1 MKPLI
6 PGSAQP
12 PLPPGRFIVEED
24 PDTEAVPLDV
34 LFVGGGPAGLAGA
47 IRLAQLAARDR
58 AEGGPLA
65 DLEIGVLEKS
75 GELGEHCLS
84 GAVVNPEAFRT
95 LFPDLD
101 EAALPLR
108 GRVAGDRVL
117 LLTQRGRIRLPT
129 PPSMR
134 NHGHHVASICEIVRW
149 LGGKAEELGVNVF
162 TGFPADA
169 LLVRGGQVLGVRTTP
184 AGLDREGN
192 PAGGYMPATDLSAR
206 ATVLAEGT
214 RGPLSQAWLEREG
227 VGSANPQ
234 IFALGVKELWEV
246 ARPPDA
252 VTHTMGWPLP
262 RDAFGGS
269 FIYPMGG
276 NLVSLGLVVG
286 LDAPYVDLDVHALLQ
301 RFKQHPFV
309 REILDGGEL
318 VEWGAKTIPEGGYHA
333 IPDRLSGDGLLIAG
347 DAAGLVDVASLKGI
361 HYAMRSGVLAADAIG
376 RALSDGPGEA
386 AGPEGTDGTEGAV
399 PAARLASYD
408 AALRESLIQD
418 PLYRN
423 RNQRLAFKSGFFAG
437 GVKAGLMQA
446 TGGTF
451 PGARIPS
458 EPDVWGPRHKRLGL
472 ESAYDSEHAV
482 AKVDAVFRSG
492 NATRD
497 DIPSHLLPGAAAA
510 TKGAAAATEGAA
522 AGVKAGGAAG
532 TAVSPEM
539 AELYASLCPAGVYER
554 DGDRLVVNA
563 PNCIDCKATDV
574 LGPRWTPR
582 EGGSGPAYKRM

>member
-6 PGSAQP
+6 PASVQP
-12 PLPPGRFIVEED
+12 PLPGARFIVEED
-24 PDTEAVPLDV
+24 PGPEAVPLDV

-58 AEGGPLA
+58 EEGGPLA

-84 GAVVNPEAFRT
+84 GAVVNPEAFRS

-101 EAALPLR
+101 EAEYPLR

-117 LLTQRGRIRLPT
+117 FLTQRGRIRLPT

-149 LGGKAEELGVNVF
+149 LGARAEGLGVNVF
-162 TGFPADA
+162 TGFLADA
-169 LLVRGGQVLGVRTTP
+169 LLMRGGEVVGVRTTP

-206 ATVLAEGT
+206 VTVLAEGT

-246 ARPPDA
+246 PHPPDA

-309 REILDGGEL
+309 RGILDGGEL

-361 HYAMRSGVLAADAIG
+361 HYAMRSGVFAADAIG
-376 RALSDGPGEA
+376 RALSNGRDA
-386 AGPEGTDGTEGAV
+386 ADGTEGAV

-408 AALRESLIQD
+408 AALREGLVQD

-423 RNQRLAFKSGFFAG
+423 RNQRLAFKSGFFPG

-458 EPDVWGPRHKRLGL
+458 EPDVAGPRHKRLGL
-472 ESAYDSEHAV
+472 DSAYDSEHAV

-497 DIPSHLLPGAAAA
+497 DIPSHLLTGP
-510 TKGAAAATEGAA
+510 A
-522 AGVKAGGAAG
+522 AGAE
-532 TAVSPEM
+532 VSPEM

>member
-6 PGSAQP
+6 PASAQP
-12 PLPPGRFIVEED
+12 PLPRGRLIVEED
-24 PDTEAVPLDV
+24 PDPEAVPLDV

-84 GAVVNPEAFRT
+84 GAVVNPEAFHT

-101 EAALPLR
+101 ETELPLR

-117 LLTQRGRIRLPT
+117 LLTERGRIRLPT

-134 NHGHHVASICEIVRW
+134 NHGHHVASICEVVRW
-149 LGGKAEELGVNVF
+149 LGGQAEELGVNVF

-169 LLVRGGQVLGVRTTP
+169 LLVRGGQVVGVRTTP

-206 ATVLAEGT
+206 VTVLAEGT

-246 ARPPDA
+246 AQPPDA

-269 FIYPMGG
+269 FIYPMGE

-376 RALSDGPGEA
+376 RALSDRG
-386 AGPEGTDGTEGAV
+386 AGMDQSDGADGVEGAV
-399 PAARLASYD
+399 PGGRLASYD

-437 GVKAGLMQA
+437 GVRAGLMQV

-451 PGARIPS
+451 PGGRIPS
-458 EPDVWGPRHKRLGL
+458 EPDAAGPRRKRLGL
-472 ESAYDSEHAV
+472 ESAYDGEHAV

-497 DIPSHLLPGAAAA
+497 DVPSHLVVGA
-510 TKGAAAATEGAA
+510 
-522 AGVKAGGAAG
+522 VAG
-532 TAVSPEM
+532 TEVSPVM

>member
-1 MKPLI
+1 MEPLI
-6 PGSAQP
+6 PASEQP
-12 PLPPGRFIVEED
+12 PLPQGRFIVEED
-24 PDTEAVPLDV
+24 PDPEAVPLDV

-47 IRLAQLAARDR
+47 IRLAQLSARDR

-101 EAALPLR
+101 ESELPFR
-108 GRVAGDRVL
+108 GRVTGDQVL
-117 LLTQRGRIRLPT
+117 FLTRRGRVRVPT
-129 PPSMR
+129 PPTMR
-134 NHGHHVASICEIVRW
+134 NHGHHVASICEVVRW
-149 LGGKAEELGVNVF
+149 LGGQAEELGVNVF

-169 LLVRGGQVLGVRTTP
+169 LLMRGGGVLGVRTTP

-206 ATVLAEGT
+206 VTVLAEGT

-246 ARPPDA
+246 ARPPDS

-309 REILDGGEL
+309 RAILDGGEL

-333 IPDRLSGDGLLIAG
+333 IPDRLSGDGLLVAG

-361 HYAMRSGVLAADAIG
+361 HYAMRSGILAAEAVG
-376 RALSDGPGEA
+376 RALSADSGGA
-386 AGPEGTDGTEGAV
+386 EGAV
-399 PAARLASYD
+399 AASRLSSYD
-408 AALRESLIQD
+408 ETLRESLIRD

-423 RNQRLAFKSGFFAG
+423 RNQRLAFKSGFFSG
-437 GVKAGLMQA
+437 GLRAGLMQA

-451 PGARIPS
+451 PGTRIAS
-458 EPDVWGPRHKRLGL
+458 GPDATDPRRKRLGL
-472 ESAYDSEHAV
+472 ESAYEGEHAV

-497 DIPSHLLPGAAAA
+497 DIPSHLVVG
-510 TKGAAAATEGAA
+510 G
-522 AGVKAGGAAG
+522 KAGEG
-532 TAVSPEM
+532 VSPEM

-554 DGDRLVVNA
+554 AGDRLVVNA

-582 EGGSGPAYKRM
+582 EGGSGPTYKRM

>member
-1 MKPLI
+1 MPA
-6 PGSAQP
+6 SAQP
-12 PLPPGRFIVEED
+12 PLPRARFVVEED
-24 PDTEAVPLDV
+24 PGPEAVPLDV

-58 AEGGPLA
+58 EEGGPLA

-101 EAALPLR
+101 EAELPLR

-134 NHGHHVASICEIVRW
+134 NHDHHLASICEIVRW
-149 LGGKAEELGVNVF
+149 LGARAEELGVNVF

-169 LLVRGGQVLGVRTTP
+169 LLMRGGQVVGVRTTP

-192 PAGGYMPATDLSAR
+192 PAGGYMPAMDLSAR
-206 ATVLAEGT
+206 VTVLAEGT
-214 RGPLSQAWLEREG
+214 RGPLSLAWLEREG

-246 ARPPDA
+246 AHPPDV

-276 NLVSLGLVVG
+276 NLMSLGLVVG

-309 REILDGGEL
+309 SGILDGGEL

-333 IPDRLSGDGLLIAG
+333 IPNRLSGDGLLIAG

-361 HYAMRSGVLAADAIG
+361 HYAMRSGVLAAEAIG
-376 RALSDGPGEA
+376 RALSNRGERA
-386 AGPEGTDGTEGAV
+386 SGGEGAQGREGSDGAV

-437 GVKAGLMQA
+437 GLKAGLMQA
-446 TGGTF
+446 TGGTL

-458 EPDVWGPRHKRLGL
+458 EPDAAGPRHKRLGL
-472 ESAYDSEHAV
+472 DSAYDSEHAV
-482 AKVDAVFRSG
+482 TKVDAVFRSG

-497 DIPSHLLPGAAAA
+497 DIPSHLLPGP
-510 TKGAAAATEGAA
+510 GAGAE
-522 AGVKAGGAAG
+522 
-532 TAVSPEM
+532 VSPEM
-539 AELYASLCPAGVYER
+539 AEIYASLCPAGVYER

>member
-1 MKPLI
+1 MNPLF
-6 PGSAQP
+6 PASAQP
-12 PLPPGRFIVEED
+12 PLPRGRFIVEED
-24 PDTEAVPLDV
+24 PDPEAVPLDV

-47 IRLAQLAARDR
+47 IRLAQRAARDR
-58 AEGGPLA
+58 ADGGPLA

-101 EAALPLR
+101 EAELPLR

-117 LLTQRGRIRLPT
+117 LLTERGRIRLPT

-149 LGGKAEELGVNVF
+149 LGAQAEELGVNVF

-169 LLVRGGQVLGVRTTP
+169 LLVRSGQVVGVRTTP

-192 PAGGYMPATDLSAR
+192 PASGYMPATDLSAR
-206 ATVLAEGT
+206 ITVLAEGT

-246 ARPPDA
+246 EHPPNA

-269 FIYPMGG
+269 FIYPMGE

-309 REILDGGEL
+309 GGILDGGEL

-361 HYAMRSGVLAADAIG
+361 HYAMRSGILAADAIG
-376 RALSDGPGEA
+376 RALSDRGDGAKGGEGA
-386 AGPEGTDGTEGAV
+386 NGGDGADDRGSADGVEGAV

-408 AALRESLIQD
+408 AALRESLIHD

-451 PGARIPS
+451 PGGRIAS
-458 EPDVWGPRHKRLGL
+458 EPDAAGPRHKRLGL
-472 ESAYDSEHAV
+472 ESAYDGEHAV

-497 DIPSHLLPGAAAA
+497 DIPSHLLTDAEPGA
-510 TKGAAAATEGAA
+510 
-522 AGVKAGGAAG
+522 GGGRAAG
-532 TAVSPEM
+532 TQASPEM

-554 DGDRLVVNA
+554 DGDRLIVNA

-582 EGGSGPAYKRM
+582 EGGSGPTYKRM

>member
-6 PGSAQP
+6 PASAQP
-12 PLPPGRFIVEED
+12 PLPRARFIVEED
-24 PDTEAVPLDV
+24 PGPEAVPLDV

-58 AEGGPLA
+58 EEGGPLA

-95 LFPDLD
+95 LFPEID
-101 EAALPLR
+101 EAEFPLR

-149 LGGKAEELGVNVF
+149 LGARAEGLGVNVF

-169 LLVRGGQVLGVRTTP
+169 LLMRGGQVVGVRTTP

-206 ATVLAEGT
+206 VTVLAEGT

-246 ARPPDA
+246 AHPPDA

-301 RFKQHPFV
+301 RFKEHPFV
-309 REILDGGEL
+309 RGILDGGEL

-361 HYAMRSGVLAADAIG
+361 HYAMGSGVFAADAIG
-376 RALSDGPGEA
+376 RALSDGCGEA
-386 AGPEGTDGTEGAV
+386 EGAAAAL

-408 AALRESLIQD
+408 AALRESLVQD

-423 RNQRLAFKSGFFAG
+423 RNQRLAFKSGFFPG

-458 EPDVWGPRHKRLGL
+458 EPDAAGPRHKRLGL
-472 ESAYDSEHAV
+472 DSAYDSDHAV

-497 DIPSHLLPGAAAA
+497 DIPSHLLPAPG
-510 TKGAAAATEGAA
+510 TEMSPRM
-522 AGVKAGGAAG
+522 
-532 TAVSPEM
+532 SPEM
-539 AELYASLCPAGVYER
+539 AEFYASLCPAGVYER

>member
-6 PGSAQP
+6 PATAQP
-12 PLPPGRFIVEED
+12 PLPAARFIVEED
-24 PDTEAVPLDV
+24 PDPEAVPLDV

-47 IRLAQLAARDR
+47 MRMAQLAALDR

-65 DLEIGVLEKS
+65 GIEIGVLEKS
-75 GELGEHCLS
+75 GEIGEHCLS
-84 GAVVNPEAFRT
+84 GAVVNPEALRA

-101 EAALPLR
+101 EAEFPLR

-117 LLTQRGRIRLPT
+117 LLTRRGRIRIPT

-149 LGGKAEELGVNVF
+149 LGARAEDLGVNVF

-169 LLVRGGQVLGVRTTP
+169 LLMRGGQVVGVRTTP

-192 PAGGYMPATDLSAR
+192 PAGGYMPAMDLSAR
-206 ATVLAEGT
+206 VTVLAEGT

-246 ARPPDA
+246 PHPPDA
-252 VTHTMGWPLP
+252 VTHAMGWPLP

-276 NLVSLGLVVG
+276 NLLSLGLVVG

-309 REILDGGEL
+309 SGILDGGEL

-361 HYAMRSGVLAADAIG
+361 HYAMRSGILAADAIG
-376 RALSDGPGEA
+376 RALSDGGEGA
-386 AGPEGTDGTEGAV
+386 NGAGDAV

-423 RNQRLAFKSGFFAG
+423 RNQRLAFKSGFFSG
-437 GVKAGLMQA
+437 GLKAGVMQA

-451 PGARIPS
+451 PGARTPS
-458 EPDVWGPRHKRLGL
+458 EPDAAGPRRKRLGL

-482 AKVDAVFRSG
+482 TKVDAVFRSG

-497 DIPSHLLPGAAAA
+497 DIPSHLLPGA
-510 TKGAAAATEGAA
+510 GAGTE
-522 AGVKAGGAAG
+522 AGGAG
-532 TAVSPEM
+532 RGGGQVSPEM
-539 AELYASLCPAGVYER
+539 AELYAHLCPAGVYER

>member
-1 MKPLI
+1 MKRLI
-6 PGSAQP
+6 PASAQP
-12 PLPPGRFIVEED
+12 PLPRARFIVEED
-24 PDTEAVPLDV
+24 PGPEAVPLDV

-58 AEGGPLA
+58 EEGGPLA

-101 EAALPLR
+101 EAELPLR
-108 GRVAGDRVL
+108 GRVAADRVL

-149 LGGKAEELGVNVF
+149 LGARAEALGVNVF
-162 TGFPADA
+162 TGFPADG
-169 LLVRGGQVLGVRTTP
+169 LLMRGGQVVGVRTTP
-184 AGLDREGN
+184 AGLDREGD

-206 ATVLAEGT
+206 VTVLAEGT
-214 RGPLSQAWLEREG
+214 RGPLSLAWLEREG

-309 REILDGGEL
+309 RGILDGGEL

-376 RALSDGPGEA
+376 RALSDGREESG
-386 AGPEGTDGTEGAV
+386 GMEGAV

-408 AALRESLIQD
+408 AALRESLVQD

-437 GVKAGLMQA
+437 GLKAGLMQA
-446 TGGTF
+446 TGGTL

-458 EPDVWGPRHKRLGL
+458 EPDAAGPRYKRLGL
-472 ESAYDSEHAV
+472 DSAYDSEHAV

-497 DIPSHLLPGAAAA
+497 DIPSHLLPGP
-510 TKGAAAATEGAA
+510 A
-522 AGVKAGGAAG
+522 AGAE
-532 TAVSPEM
+532 VSPEM
-539 AELYASLCPAGVYER
+539 AEIYASLCPAGVYER

>member
-6 PGSAQP
+6 PASAQP
-12 PLPPGRFIVEED
+12 PLPRARFIVEED
-24 PDTEAVPLDV
+24 PGPEAVPLDV

-58 AEGGPLA
+58 QEGGPLA
-65 DLEIGVLEKS
+65 DIEIGILEKS

-95 LFPDLD
+95 LFPDLA
-101 EAALPLR
+101 EAEFPLR

-117 LLTQRGRIRLPT
+117 LLTQRGKIRLPT
-129 PPSMR
+129 PPTMR

-149 LGGKAEELGVNVF
+149 LGAQAEGLGVNVF

-169 LLVRGGQVLGVRTTP
+169 LLMRGGQVVGVRTTP

-206 ATVLAEGT
+206 VTVLAEGT
-214 RGPLSQAWLEREG
+214 RGPLSQAWLDREG

-246 ARPPDA
+246 PHPPDA

-286 LDAPYVDLDVHALLQ
+286 LDAPYADLDVHALLQ

-309 REILDGGEL
+309 RGILDGGEL

-376 RALSDGPGEA
+376 RALSDGRDEA
-386 AGPEGTDGTEGAV
+386 DGTEGAL

-408 AALRESLIQD
+408 AALRESLVQD

-423 RNQRLAFKSGFFAG
+423 RNQRLAFKSGFFQG
-437 GVKAGLMQA
+437 GLKAGVMQA

-458 EPDVWGPRHKRLGL
+458 EPDAAGPRHKRLGL
-472 ESAYDSEHAV
+472 DSAYGSEHAV

-497 DIPSHLLPGAAAA
+497 DVPSHLLPGS
-510 TKGAAAATEGAA
+510 A
-522 AGVKAGGAAG
+522 AGAE
-532 TAVSPEM
+532 VSPEM
-539 AELYASLCPAGVYER
+539 AEFYASLCPAGVYER

-582 EGGSGPAYKRM
+582 EGGSGPSYKRM

>member
-1 MKPLI
+1 MKALI
-6 PGSAQP
+6 PASQQP
-12 PLPPGRFIVEED
+12 PLPRGRFIVEED
-24 PDTEAVPLDV
+24 PDPEAVPLDV

-101 EAALPLR
+101 AAELPLR

-117 LLTQRGRIRLPT
+117 LLTERGRIRLPT

-149 LGGKAEELGVNVF
+149 LGARAEELGVNVF

-169 LLVRGGQVLGVRTTP
+169 LLMRDGQVVGVRTTP

-206 ATVLAEGT
+206 VTVLAEGT
-214 RGPLSQAWLEREG
+214 RGPLSQAWLDRVG

-269 FIYPMGG
+269 FIYPMGQ

-309 REILDGGEL
+309 RKILDGGEL

-361 HYAMRSGVLAADAIG
+361 HYAMRSGILGADAIG
-376 RALSDGPGEA
+376 RALSGSGEGADGGEGA
-386 AGPEGTDGTEGAV
+386 ADGAEGAV

-408 AALRESLIQD
+408 AALREGLIQD

-437 GVKAGLMQA
+437 GVKAGFMQA

-451 PGARIPS
+451 PGSRIPS
-458 EPDVWGPRHKRLGL
+458 EPDAMGPRHRRLEL
-472 ESAYDSEHAV
+472 ESAYDGEHAV

-497 DIPSHLLPGAAAA
+497 DIPSHLL
-510 TKGAAAATEGAA
+510 
-522 AGVKAGGAAG
+522 VG
-532 TAVSPEM
+532 TAASPEV

>member
-6 PGSAQP
+6 PASAQP
-12 PLPPGRFIVEED
+12 PLPRGRFIVEED
-24 PDTEAVPLDV
+24 PDPDAVPLDV

-47 IRLAQLAARDR
+47 IRLAQLAGRDR

-84 GAVVNPEAFRT
+84 GAVVNPEGFRT

-101 EAALPLR
+101 EAELPLR

-117 LLTQRGRIRLPT
+117 MLTERGKVRLPT

-149 LGGKAEELGVNVF
+149 LGAQAEGLGVNVF

-169 LLVRGGQVLGVRTTP
+169 LLMREGQVAGVRTTP

-206 ATVLAEGT
+206 VTVLAEGT
-214 RGPLSQAWLEREG
+214 RGPLSQAWFEREG

-246 ARPPDA
+246 AHPPDA
-252 VTHTMGWPLP
+252 VTHTLGWPLP

-301 RFKQHPFV
+301 HFKRHPFV

-376 RALSDGPGEA
+376 RALS
-386 AGPEGTDGTEGAV
+386 AGPHEADGAV

-408 AALRESLIQD
+408 AALRESFIQD
-418 PLYRN
+418 PLHRN
-423 RNQRLAFKSGFFAG
+423 RNQRLAFKSGFFSG
-437 GVKAGLMQA
+437 GLRAGLMQA
-446 TGGTF
+446 TGGAF
-451 PGARIPS
+451 PGARISS
-458 EPDVWGPRHKRLGL
+458 EPDAAGPRHKRLGL
-472 ESAYDSEHAV
+472 DSAYDSEHAV

-497 DIPSHLLPGAAAA
+497 DIPSHLLTDG
-510 TKGAAAATEGAA
+510 E
-522 AGVKAGGAAG
+522 AG

>member
-6 PGSAQP
+6 PASAQP
-12 PLPPGRFIVEED
+12 PLPPGQFIVEAD
-24 PDTEAVPLDV
+24 PDPDAVPLDV

-101 EAALPLR
+101 HAELPLR

-117 LLTQRGRIRLPT
+117 LLTERGRIRLPT

-134 NHGHHVASICEIVRW
+134 NHGYHVASICEIVRW
-149 LGGKAEELGVNVF
+149 LGGQAEELGVNVF

-169 LLVRGGQVLGVRTTP
+169 LLMRGGQVVGVRTTP

-206 ATVLAEGT
+206 VTVLAEGT

-246 ARPPDA
+246 AHPPGA

-269 FIYPMGG
+269 FIYPMGE

-309 REILDGGEL
+309 RGILDGGEL
-318 VEWGAKTIPEGGYHA
+318 VEWGAKTIPEGGYYA

-361 HYAMRSGVLAADAIG
+361 HYAMRSGVLAGDAIG
-376 RALSDGPGEA
+376 RALS
-386 AGPEGTDGTEGAV
+386 AGPDEADGAEGAV

-423 RNQRLAFKSGFFAG
+423 RNQRLAFKSGFFSG
-437 GVKAGLMQA
+437 GLRAGLMQA

-458 EPDVWGPRHKRLGL
+458 EPDVAGPRHKRLGL
-472 ESAYDSEHAV
+472 DSAYDSEHAV

-497 DIPSHLLPGAAAA
+497 DIPSHLLTVAGASTAVGTEAGRAAEA
-510 TKGAAAATEGAA
+510 
-522 AGVKAGGAAG
+522 AAG

>member
-1 MKPLI
+1 MEPLI
-6 PGSAQP
+6 PASEQP
-12 PLPPGRFIVEED
+12 PLPQGRFIVEED
-24 PDTEAVPLDV
+24 PDPEAVPLDV

-47 IRLAQLAARDR
+47 IRLAQLAAIDR

-84 GAVVNPEAFRT
+84 GAVVNPEGFRT
-95 LFPDLD
+95 LFPNLD
-101 EAALPLR
+101 EAELPFR
-108 GRVAGDRVL
+108 GRVAGDQVL
-117 LLTQRGRIRLPT
+117 LLTQRGRVRVPT
-129 PPSMR
+129 PPTMR

-149 LGGKAEELGVNVF
+149 LGGQAEELGVNVF

-169 LLVRGGQVLGVRTTP
+169 LLVGEGQVFGVRTTP

-206 ATVLAEGT
+206 VTVLAEGT

-227 VGSANPQ
+227 VGSTNPQ

-246 ARPPDA
+246 TRPPGS

-309 REILDGGEL
+309 RAILDGGEL

-333 IPDRLSGDGLLIAG
+333 VPDRLSGDGLLVAG

-361 HYAMRSGVLAADAIG
+361 HYAMRSGILAAEAIG
-376 RALSDGPGEA
+376 RALSDDSEPSEGPVA
-386 AGPEGTDGTEGAV
+386 
-399 PAARLASYD
+399 AARLSSYD
-408 AALRESLIQD
+408 ATLRESLIRD

-423 RNQRLAFKSGFFAG
+423 RNQRLAFKSGFFSG
-437 GVKAGLMQA
+437 GLKAGLMQA

-451 PGARIPS
+451 PAGRIPS
-458 EPDVWGPRHKRLGL
+458 RPDAADPRRKRLGL
-472 ESAYDSEHAV
+472 ESAYEGEHAV

-497 DIPSHLLPGAAAA
+497 DIPSHLVVG
-510 TKGAAAATEGAA
+510 
-522 AGVKAGGAAG
+522 GGAG
-532 TAVSPEM
+532 EGVSPEM
-539 AELYASLCPAGVYER
+539 AGLYESLCPAGVYER
-554 DGDRLVVNA
+554 DGERLVVNA